1 MPHFFAYLIVL
12 CSQKCYFLIKNLIF
26 GVHILISF
34 SPYNKSPSSIFLE
47 ELFFFIKLKFKLHQI
62 HLACHELIREMG
74 INSTHKSFRTIP
86 HPSIYNVRSYIL
98 HTGRRKSMAQVI
110 LLFNL
115 HYHKQL
121 FTLYFQSIT
130 SHK

>member
-1 MPHFFAYLIVL
+1 MQSKIHFFDKNPCFWRPFWRPHLHIVSPL
-12 CSQKCYFLIKNLIF
+12 QQKPFEC
-26 GVHILISF
+26 F
-34 SPYNKSPSSIFLE
+34 SRRA
-47 ELFFFIKLKFKLHQI
+47 FFFIKLKFKLHQI
-62 HLACHELIREMG
+62 HLVRHKLIREMG
-74 INSTHKSFRTIP
+74 VNSSDKAFRTIP